1 MGSKKRTK
9 AERAYRQAKR
19 LQERVAKEQAML
31 AQQRDLTRQQ
41 AVHGD
46 GVSKAP
52 PENPVSVRTVSAA
65 FESNR
70 RRH

>member
-1 MGSKKRTK
+1 MARKKRTK

-19 LQERVAKEQAML
+19 LQERVAKEQAIL
-31 AQQRDLTRQQ
+31 ARQKELARQQ

-52 PENPVSVRTVSAA
+52 PENHVSVRTVSTA